1 MSKYP
6 QIIKGRVDLTL
17 KVYKHGWKTN
27 VEALEGEYMDDD
39 KNLYHIFR
47 TVLVLFLYNFNS
59 FISQIMEN
67 I

>member
-1 MSKYP
+1 MGKYS
-6 QIIKGRVDLTL
+6 QILKGMVDLTL

-47 TVLVLFLYNFNS
+47 IFLVLFLCNFNS
-59 FISQIMEN
+59 FSSQIMEN

>member
-1 MSKYP
+1 M
-6 QIIKGRVDLTL
+6 VD
-17 KVYKHGWKTN
+17 
-27 VEALEGEYMDDD
+27 VEALEEEYMDDD